1 MEFTTKSI
9 ELTKSLTKVEKKDN
23 GIYFTPKTARARIFE
38 LLKKHRINPKNIL
51 EPSFGSGE
59 FLTDLYSEYPKAKI
73 TGVEKCKVLYDSVN
87 YPNLHDIDFMEYE
100 GKHDLVIGN
109 PPFVVIPQT
118 EETKICQSSRPNL
131 FVQFIWKS
139 VTKHLNPGGHLAFV
153 LPTAFYNCSYYEK
166 MRRYLFENTTVLEVE
181 SLEGKYLETQQD
193 TFLLLLKLKKGNNP
207 MFIIRNDN
215 YYLTPY
221 WKELNKLLK
230 DSYTLKQ
237 LGFTVKTGE
246 VVWNQEKDKVSD
258 EGILLIHSLNFK
270 DGVMKFPEMTG
281 EKKQYINGFKKLP
294 LSGKSILINRGYGN
308 TYSLN
313 CVLVDYPK
321 YYAENHVNVIRGPD
335 EHIDKVLQSLK
346 SENTGLFIKY
356 FVGNGALS
364 KTELESCIPI
374 WLP

>member
-1 MEFTTKSI
+1 MEFTPSSI
-9 ELTKSLTKVEKKDN
+9 ELTKTLAKDVKKDN
-23 GIYFTPKTARARIFE
+23 GIFFTPKTARVRIFE
-38 LLKKHRINPKNIL
+38 ILEKHNIRPKTIL

-59 FLTDLYSEYPKAKI
+59 FLADLYDKYPKSKI
-73 TGVEKCKVLYDSVN
+73 TGVEKCKMLYDSVE
-87 YPNLHDIDFMEYE
+87 YPNLQNIDFMEYD
-100 GKHDLVIGN
+100 GIHDLIIGN

-118 EETKICQSSRPNL
+118 EETKNCQSSRPNL

-139 VTKHLNPGGHLAFV
+139 VTRHLNPGGHLAFV

-221 WKELNKLLK
+221 WKELNNLLK
-230 DSYTLKQ
+230 DSCTLKE
-237 LGFTVKTGE
+237 LRFTVKTGE

-364 KTELESCIPI
+364 KTELESCLPI

>member
-1 MEFTTKSI
+1 MEFTPSSI
-9 ELTKSLTKVEKKDN
+9 ELTKTLAKDVKKDN
-23 GIYFTPKTARARIFE
+23 GIFFTPKTARVRIFE
-38 LLKKHRINPKNIL
+38 ILEKHNIRPKTIL

-59 FLTDLYSEYPKAKI
+59 FLADLYDKYPKSKI
-73 TGVEKCKVLYDSVN
+73 TGVEKCKMLYDSVE
-87 YPNLHDIDFMEYE
+87 YPNLQNIDFMEYD
-100 GKHDLVIGN
+100 GIHDLIIGN

-118 EETKICQSSRPNL
+118 EETKNCQSSRPNL

-139 VTKHLNPGGHLAFV
+139 VTRHLNPGGHLAFV

-221 WKELNKLLK
+221 WKELNNLLK
-230 DSYTLKQ
+230 DSCTLKE
-237 LGFTVKTGE
+237 LRFTVKTGE

-364 KTELESCIPI
+364 KTELESCLPI
-374 WLP
+374 WIP

>member
-1 MEFTTKSI
+1 MEFTPSSI
-9 ELTKSLTKVEKKDN
+9 ELTKTLAKDVKKDN
-23 GIYFTPKTARARIFE
+23 GIFFTPKTARARIFE
-38 LLKKHRINPKNIL
+38 ILEKHNIRPKTIL

-59 FLTDLYSEYPKAKI
+59 FLADLYDKYPKSKI
-73 TGVEKCKVLYDSVN
+73 TGVEKCKMLYDSVE
-87 YPNLHDIDFMEYE
+87 YPNLQNIDFMEYD
-100 GKHDLVIGN
+100 GIHDLIIGN

-118 EETKICQSSRPNL
+118 EETKNCQSSRPNL

-139 VTKHLNPGGHLAFV
+139 VTRHLNPGGHLAFV

-221 WKELNKLLK
+221 WKELNNLLK
-230 DSYTLKQ
+230 DSCTLKE
-237 LGFTVKTGE
+237 LRFTVKTGE

-313 CVLVDYPK
+313 CVLVDYPN

-335 EHIDKVLQSLK
+335 EHIDNVLQSLK

-364 KTELESCIPI
+364 KTELESCLPI